1 MVQATRT
8 IPVIQGRRT
17 PKDKT
22 PPVEL
27 VNALKNYHPV
37 HLEDNEFN
45 QKLTWCLEHC
55 QNKFRDLSDSNGRTW
70 YFENEQDAMMFAI
83 KWS

>member
-1 MVQATRT
+1 MVQPTRP
-8 IPVIQGRRT
+8 IPMMRSN
-17 PKDKT
+17 KT
-22 PPVEL
+22 VKAAPSAEI

>member
-1 MVQATRT
+1 MITGYKTR
-8 IPVIQGRRT
+8 RREA
-17 PKDKT
+17 
-22 PPVEL
+22 PPDEL
-27 VNALKNYHPV
+27 LNALQNYFPV
-37 HLEDNEFN
+37 HVEDTEFN

-55 QNKFRDLSDSNGRTW
+55 QKKFRDLSNSTGRTW

>member
-1 MVQATRT
+1 MVQTTRPIPMMRANTKVKAAT
-8 IPVIQGRRT
+8 
-17 PKDKT
+17 
-22 PPVEL
+22 PVEL
-27 VNALKNYHPV
+27 INALKDYHPV

>member
-1 MVQATRT
+1 MVQPTQR
-8 IPVIQGRRT
+8 IPVITGFNR
-17 PKDKT
+17 KLKT
-22 PPVEL
+22 KPPVEIT
-27 VNALKNYHPV
+27 NALQNYHPV
-37 HLEDNEFN
+37 HLEDDEFN
-45 QKLTWCLEHC
+45 QKLCWCLEHC

>member
-1 MVQATRT
+1 MGFSVPRMTT
-8 IPVIQGRRT
+8 K
-17 PKDKT
+17 PKT
-22 PPVEL
+22 TPVEL
-27 VNALKNYHPV
+27 VNALKNYYPV
-37 HLEDNEFN
+37 HLEDTEFN